1 MVLPTA
7 SAQGQQYNRPIVALL
22 RNWTLLEARL
32 EDFIGRDSG
41 RAGGGMHAKPPSLVL
56 IYSKMTF
63 EGSNYCPLAL
73 VGVDSC
79 LFSEL

>member
-41 RAGGGMHAKPPSLVL
+41 RAGGGMVRACQAAKPR
-56 IYSKMTF
+56 
-63 EGSNYCPLAL
+63 
-73 VGVDSC
+73 VD
-79 LFSEL
+79 LFKDDF